1 MGGFP
6 GRCDYLL
13 SKQALGYCSGSD
25 GRMQGACPQESYGG
39 GRSKLVRALF
49 LPGEASG

>member
-25 GRMQGACPQESYGG
+25 GRMQVGRPQESYGG
-39 GRSKLVRALF
+39 GRSGLVRALF
-49 LPGEASG
+49 LSVEASG